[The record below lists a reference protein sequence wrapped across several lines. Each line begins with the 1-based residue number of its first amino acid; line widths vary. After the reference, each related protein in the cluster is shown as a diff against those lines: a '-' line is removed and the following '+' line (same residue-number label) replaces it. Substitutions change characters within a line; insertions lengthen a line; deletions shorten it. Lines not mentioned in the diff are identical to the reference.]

1 VPAALLLARLVLAV
15 VLGAAGVAK
24 LRDRGAT
31 AEALAAFGA
40 PGRSLTTLALVLP
53 IAELLI
59 AGALL
64 PRRAAWWGALA
75 ALALLAAFTAAVA
88 RALARGQRPDCRCFG
103 QLGSSPI
110 GAWTLVRN
118 GALLALAALVAV
130 GGRGDPGPS
139 AVAWLLGLPPPHR
152 ALAMIGLLGAAL
164 LALVALQMVRLSRL
178 QAEILARLG
187 GIEDQLESGGG
198 RPAEREEAAPP
209 DKGLPVGAPAPEF
222 ELPDLDGRPRSLGL
236 LLAVGRPVL
245 LLFTGPACDPCLALV
260 PDIRRWAREHAA
272 TLTLAL
278 VSSGDPAANRA
289 KFDGVAADRV
299 LLQRGSEVADAYSA
313 RWTPGAVVVGRRRRL
328 ASAIAYGDAAIRT
341 LVAEAAAGTGA
352 AANGGSPRR
361 LGLLRRGPP
370 GLGDPAPPLA
380 RPSLDGTPVDL
391 GDYRGRETL
400 VVFWQ
405 PRCPHCQRLAEDLR
419 RWEAEPPRDA
429 PRLLVVSSGSVED
442 NRALGFQSTIVLD
455 EGFAI
460 GKAFGARG
468 TPSAVLVDAEGR
480 IASTVAVGARDV
492 LALAGVVPVVPR
504 FTREGPT

>member
-1 VPAALLLARLVLAV
+1 MPAALLLARLVLAV

-24 LRDRGAT
+24 LRDRGGT

-40 PGRSLTTLALVLP
+40 PRRSVAALAVALP
-53 IAELLI
+53 IAELVT
-59 AGALL
+59 AAALV
-64 PRRAAWWGALA
+64 PRRAAWGAALA
-75 ALALLAAFTAAVA
+75 ALALLATFTAAVA

-103 QLGSSPI
+103 QLEPSPI
-110 GAWTLVRN
+110 GASTLVRN
-118 GALLALAALVAV
+118 GALLALAAFVA
-130 GGRGDPGPS
+130 GAGRGDPGPS
-139 AVAWLLGLPPPHR
+139 ALAWLLALPPPDR
-152 ALAMIGLLGAAL
+152 ALAAIALLGVAL
-164 LALVALQMVRLSRL
+164 LTVVAMQTARLSRQ
-178 QAEILARLG
+178 QAEILARLA
-187 GIEDQLESGGG
+187 GIEDQLDSGGG

-209 DKGLPVGAPAPEF
+209 DQGLPVGAPAPEF
-222 ELPDLDGRPRSLGL
+222 ELPDLDGQPRSLGA

-245 LLFTGPACDPCLALV
+245 LLFAGPACDPCLALV
-260 PDIRRWAREHAA
+260 PEIRRWAREHAA

-278 VSSGDPAANRA
+278 VSSGDAAANRA

-299 LLQRGSEVADAYSA
+299 LLQRGSEVADAYFA
-313 RWTPGAVVVGRRRRL
+313 RWTPGAVVVGRRGRL
-328 ASAIAYGDAAIRT
+328 ASAVAYGDAAIRT
-341 LVAEAAAGTGA
+341 LVADAAAGAGA
-352 AANGGSPRR
+352 AANGGSPRW

-370 GLGDPAPPLA
+370 GVGDPAPPLA

-419 RWEAEPPRDA
+419 RWEAEPPRQA

-442 NRALGFQSTIVLD
+442 NRALGFQSTVVLD

-480 IASTVAVGARDV
+480 TASTVAVGARDV

-504 FTREGPT
+504 WEGPA